1 LEGVGTSSREDFFVT
16 VQNKIMNAVGGY
28 DVHTFTIVNIHEHWI
43 IMDGKTLMGSHTENN
58 NHPDIPLGF
67 SLAHVAYY
75 LATSECGD
83 HLLQKFGGEWALG
96 SIESLFLFTT
106 RNSFWKPVD
115 ELHRFSLN
123 EGHIIRAPS
132 PLFTALE
139 LSRPARPNAETAGY
153 NMVEPGMRYFKIDL
167 VLDGTAYRRIELR
180 RKRTKEDTRITYK
193 FEQVGE
199 EVTIGVMRFWYM
211 PRDPPVDDGGARGDE
226 SDDDDGVDESK
237 SDGAEQ
243 LNADLGET
251 KCA

>member
-1 LEGVGTSSREDFFVT
+1 
-16 VQNKIMNAVGGY
+16 MNAAGGY
-28 DVHTFTIVNIHEHWI
+28 DLHTFPIVNIRRHWI

-58 NHPDIPLGF
+58 THPAIPLGF

-83 HLLQKFGGEWALG
+83 HLVHLFGGEWALG

-106 RNSFWKPVD
+106 RNSFWKPVE
-115 ELHRFSLN
+115 ELHRFALN

-153 NMVEPGMRYFKIDL
+153 NMVAPGMRYFKIDL
-167 VLDGTAYRRIELR
+167 VPDGTAYRRIELR
-180 RKRTKEDTRITYK
+180 RIRTKEDARITYK

-199 EVTIGVMRFWYM
+199 EVTIGVMRFWDM
-211 PRDPPVDDGGARGDE
+211 PPDPPDDEGGASGNESDNDDGA
-226 SDDDDGVDESK
+226 DESK